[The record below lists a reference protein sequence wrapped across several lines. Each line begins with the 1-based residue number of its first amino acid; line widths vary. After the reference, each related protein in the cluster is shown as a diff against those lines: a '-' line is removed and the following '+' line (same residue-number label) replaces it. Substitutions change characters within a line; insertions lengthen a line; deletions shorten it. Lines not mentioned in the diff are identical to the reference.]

1 MAKKTNKKAQ
11 AAGPKGQ
18 TTSNISTNLTPS
30 GMIKDTDASYLG
42 NKNWSHAINAI
53 NNSIDGDTGVIGN
66 EPANLS
72 CAEIPYPVIGTIH
85 LYADKWVLFSTN
97 TTESEIGTFDDSS
110 CEYQSLVNDRCLSF
124 NTENLITGVSKE
136 NFDCT
141 WQVYWDDGVNPSRT
155 LNLTNIPYEQ
165 SICSLPNDPC
175 IVYCNDT
182 PLRLNCEQIRL
193 APFTDTPCIKLSK
206 APEGGSLRN
215 GSYQIY
221 LAYTVNEQ
229 TVGDY
234 IGISNI
240 QPLWTHEDTQCSLDI
255 VISGLDRNEFE
266 FYRLVLVY
274 KFQGSPIA
282 KDLGLYS
289 TEQTNINIDSINPS
303 LKDFPI
309 EYLPLQTP
317 AYEKSKGMF
326 VVNDYLIRS
335 QPTEQ
340 FDFNYQPLAN
350 NITTEWVS
358 AEYPAD
364 YYTNGG
370 SKPTFLRDE
379 QYAFFI
385 RFIYNTGE
393 RSSSY
398 HIPGRPGSPAEV
410 NPVDGVTPI
419 IFSGTNNITGFDPVF
434 KVLNTAST
442 SAIGLN
448 IPTDDGGRIVSRG
461 PMGYW
466 QSTEQ
471 YPMNPSR
478 WAGLCGM
485 PIRHHKIPDETT
497 HATCA
502 LNSGGDLIY
511 LLGAQFSNIA
521 APIDNNGVVITNIVG
536 YEILTGGR
544 EGNKSIIAKG
554 IIRNMM
560 EYVPVDG
567 DGVEGTLGSRS
578 FMPNY
583 PFNDLGMDPYIM
595 PAGQGST
602 TTYGPDN
609 WLDGCPPTQASGGSP
624 GWNSY
629 SGVNGSTTGGTSD
642 LFTFHSPETSFD
654 KVYLNASEAKMYKSI
669 SGTQLGH
676 FKPSEDHP
684 KHKLLRN
691 VTAVIA
697 AVVGMGYAMQKM
709 RGKRSQNFTSG
720 SSSSI
725 GKARGPYKTTG
736 GPSFTQTP
744 GVLIPGVWTSYLG
757 TGAGNT
763 TSGTT
768 SSGVTVIIPDLPMPL
783 NGGDAPA
790 ATIVEAPGAATSAT
804 ANLVS
809 LQATNATVLSKNTI
823 DDATAIVGG
832 TRASVMATNLTW
844 YTAASAGQAAAAT
857 AGNTGYM
864 GPGTSFNYEGNEF
877 MSVPTPVA
885 LITGVMSFANYMSEG
900 GQILIES
907 FYKMFSD
914 QDYAWKY
921 NAHGLYLDST
931 PVNAGTQFRTALTS
945 GRYIKN
951 TVQNLSGGVKINNFK
966 RPRTVALQTTTPLPN
981 PLTTDTSK
989 FIIGQGM
996 PSANGDIVDWYNPS
1010 GEVLTPIS
1018 ANYVGLKVDN
1028 DNQYGQ
1034 LQNIKQFPAR
1044 GCVFHFEPQQ
1054 AIDVNG
1060 DLVPITVGDRF
1071 VTGPLFAGDNY
1082 VNRYTEKVIMPFWW
1096 NFQKGEPKRT
1106 PFDYRLYAN
1115 VPFPRFW
1122 MNTAQYRMDELVKPI
1137 LNFSFSFSSALPNDM
1152 YHLDRDPTACS
1163 GGSIAIFPGAAALS
1177 NPGGLFTVQDG
1188 YMYTHNSGINDFFV
1202 ESEINLAFRDWED
1215 TKNKRFYDKYEY
1227 TDVDDLFHADIIN
1240 DGNFY
1245 KYDKALSKKYFEAGI
1260 SASFGLI
1267 QPTYYDPVTAETCWT
1282 NYPKRLIYS
1291 LQSSLEAKKDFW
1303 RVYLPEN
1310 YTDFKSKVNTIL
1322 PVSETGAL
1330 ILFPYVSPKKFM
1342 GVDTIQTQTNAKF
1355 TIGDGGLFAKPPMN
1369 VVNSDI
1375 SHEFGSCES
1384 ARSAISTP
1392 AGVFYISQAQGKI
1405 FQYTSKGLTNIANQG
1420 MKWWF
1425 NRYLPSQIL
1434 IDFPE
1439 AEDCPDA
1446 IDNPLNAAGC
1456 QSIYDPNNDIVYFSK
1471 RDYKVK
1477 EQWKENIGYY
1487 PCSGFYYRD
1496 ASGNDFQVDLSN
1508 RDYFEDISWTVS
1520 FDAKA
1525 NAWISFHDWHPE
1537 LSMHSINHF
1546 MTTKTTTTTVPGCP
1560 PQYTWNG
1567 TECCLHIEETNLGF
1581 LDISNVLA
1589 TTETEEAEVNAFSET
1604 IDIAIVIDNSGS
1616 TGPGQPMTAQ
1626 LQFAQAF
1633 ISGMSDG
1640 MLGGTYPTMC
1650 RIGHGRWAG
1659 PLATC
1664 TAPFRTVVTNMTD
1677 DPVACAATLTAGNY
1691 NSTCGTDYDEA
1702 VALANTLLTG
1712 SVATHKIVLFI
1723 TDATA
1728 TLANP
1733 NDFTNATK
1741 CIGVFAD
1748 NSATQLGCGAYS
1760 GNMNTMITM
1769 TNLPAPNNIA
1779 TCGTGGTPPR
1789 NMFHVGS
1796 GIASGSAGS
1805 FDSVAQQ
1812 IVDTLIECNC
1822 DTANGFIPDTPGN
1835 NPCLPPAQGPP
1846 PICVKCECPV
1856 GYNLI
1861 PGQTCSSQIVPTC
1874 KKVIC
1879 NCINPPNADA
1889 VLQQTGTCPAFP
1901 TQNWIDAGTPGWV
1914 DMDPVTCLW
1923 IYDDCVP
1930 ANYIVGGLWKHNIR
1944 TDKFANYYGVDY
1956 PWEVDLLQAT
1966 GQVVNTIRS
1975 VEYFLE
1981 SYVYKNDGRD
1991 RFHDLDWNFDEAI
2004 IRNTEQVSGL
2014 LKLDLSPK
2022 NNVPLILTYPI
2033 INNPVD
2039 IRILYSKEEQKYR
2052 FNQFWDI
2059 TNDRGEFTGVEQ
2071 PIYITRLNGYIR
2083 DLNQANLN
2091 YNKPALQRKKFR
2103 HYYNNVILRR
2113 TVSEDRKMLLRL
2125 NNTKINVSQR

>member
-124 NTENLITGVSKE
+124 NTENLIIGVSKE

-485 PIRHHKIPDETT
+485 PIRHHKMPDETT

-567 DGVEGTLGSRS
+567 NGVEGTPGSRS

-595 PAGQGST
+595 PAAQGNPPIPSP
-602 TTYGPDN
+602 GEN

-629 SGVNGSTTGGTSD
+629 SGVNGSTSGGTSD

-691 VTAVIA
+691 VTAVVA
-697 AVVGMGYAMQKM
+697 AVVGTGYAMMEM
-709 RGKRSQNFTSG
+709 RGKRNENFVTPKSY
-720 SSSSI
+720 SI
-725 GKARGPYKTTG
+725 GKEPDYYPTTLTYAAPYG
-736 GPSFTQTP
+736 VGAVTP
-744 GVLIPGVWTSYLG
+744 IPPPLTPLIAKGK
-757 TGAGNT
+757 
-763 TSGTT
+763 
-768 SSGVTVIIPDLPMPL
+768 
-783 NGGDAPA
+783 APA
-790 ATIVEAPGAATSAT
+790 STAVMVPGAAISAGL
-804 ANLVS
+804 ASGLNVS
-809 LQATNATVLSKNTI
+809 LDTALGVKNTF
-823 DDATAIVGG
+823 DDAAAVFGG
-832 TRASVMATNLTW
+832 TRASSLATTLT
-844 YTAASAGQAAAAT
+844 YYGTEATAMGVANASGLTGFIGAGQT
-857 AGNTGYM
+857 YE
-864 GPGTSFNYEGNEF
+864 YEGSKY
-877 MSVPTPVA
+877 MSVPTPIA
-885 LITGVMSFANYMSEG
+885 LITGILTFLNYMSQG
-900 GQILIES
+900 GQEMIDA
-907 FYKMFSD
+907 FYNMFSF

-921 NAHGLYLDST
+921 NAHGLYLNST
-931 PVNAGTQFRTALTS
+931 PVNVGTQFRTALTS

-966 RPRTVALQTTTPLPN
+966 RPRTVALQTNTPLPN
-981 PLTTDTSK
+981 PLTPDTSK

-996 PSANGDIVDWYNPS
+996 PSANGDVVNWYNPS

-1054 AIDVNG
+1054 AVDANG

-1096 NFQKGEPKRT
+1096 NFQKGEDNGT

-1122 MNTAQYRMDELVKPI
+1122 MNTAQYRMDEMVKP
-1137 LNFSFSFSSALPNDM
+1137 LASFTFDFSGSLPNDM
-1152 YHLDRDPTACS
+1152 FHLDRDPLACPS
-1163 GGSIAIFPGAAALS
+1163 GIQFLLPGAPQLS
-1177 NPGGLFTVQDG
+1177 DPGGLFTVQNG

-1260 SASFGLI
+1260 SASFGVI

-1303 RVYLPEN
+1303 RVYLPKN

-1589 TTETEEAEVNAFSET
+1589 TTETKNAVVQTFGEALDV
-1604 IDIAIVIDNSGS
+1604 AIVIDDSCS
-1616 TGPGQPMTAQ
+1616 VCRAAGQGNCQNFPAATPCTAAAFPNTVLQAQ
-1626 LQFAQAF
+1626 LSFANAF
-1633 ISGMSDG
+1633 LTGISDG
-1640 MLGGTYPTMC
+1640 MTGGSAGSNNVQV
-1650 RIGHGRWAG
+1650 GHALWGSTWATQQ
-1659 PLATC
+1659 PLDGSYAT
-1664 TAPFRTVVTNMTD
+1664 
-1677 DPVACAATLTAGNY
+1677 VAGSLVEGNY
-1691 NSTCGTDYDEA
+1691 PGTQNGTDYDQA
-1702 VALANTLLTG
+1702 VAAANSILAGG
-1712 SVATHKIVLFI
+1712 SAPRKVAIVI
-1723 TDATA
+1723 TDSASNQCA
-1728 TLANP
+1728 SANNNFAAGVDVYVVFSTVAP
-1733 NDFTNATK
+1733 LQGCGGGNGWDHTQCIITNCTNPVQPIV
-1741 CIGVFAD
+1741 CNNGV
-1748 NSATQLGCGAYS
+1748 NSAPNLFEVNAGNWNDVAYDLLVS
-1760 GNMNTMITM
+1760 LTD
-1769 TNLPAPNNIA
+1769 
-1779 TCGTGGTPPR
+1779 C
-1789 NMFHVGS
+1789 
-1796 GIASGSAGS
+1796 
-1805 FDSVAQQ
+1805 
-1812 IVDTLIECNC
+1812 EC
-1822 DTANGFIPDTPGN
+1822 DTGNGFVSDTPSN
-1835 NPCLPPAQGPP
+1835 NPCLPPPADP

-1861 PGQTCSSQIVPTC
+1861 PGQTCSSQVVPTC

-1879 NCINPPNADA
+1879 NCINPPNPDA